1 MLPPLVLSRL
11 VVAKAKAIYRALHPE
26 PKRAVAELER
36 RPAVVYLPL
45 GADLGA
51 DET

>member
-1 MLPPLVLSRL
+1 MLPPFVLSRL
-11 VVAKAKAIYRALHPE
+11 VVAKAKAIYRALHPDL
-26 PKRAVAELER
+26 KRALAER
-36 RPAVVYLPL
+36 RPAVIYLPL